1 MGPIPGRAD
10 RPPETGERSA
20 VAWLFVQ
27 GISRGQNMVA
37 TTDMPIAAGVSTSSE
52 SKVRFGALAVAG
64 LGSLGAGA
72 IHATAIGVHGDHAA
86 TARTFAVLAALQLAW
101 GAVAL
106 VASGRAVCVS
116 GAILGAAAVSG
127 WVLAKTSGISFVDGL
142 GESEAIQFADAAAA
156 ALALTATVIALRHL
170 MSGLSGVRSQ
180 GPGSSMLAGVGAGV
194 LAVAIVAMV
203 TAGGHS
209 HAGTHGS
216 SEAHDESTAHAD
228 GATHADSE
236 AHGDDGTHIAAVPK
250 PYDPTLPI
258 DLSGTPGVTPAHQAR
273 AENLIAITL
282 DRLPR
287 YADAAVAE
295 ADGFR
300 SIGDGFTGHEHFINW
315 NYINDD
321 HILNPDYPESL
332 VYETGPGGSRKL
344 VSAMFMMKQGATL
357 DQVPDV
363 GGALTQWHIHD
374 DLCFTDDPVA
384 PRVAG
389 VTSVGGQCQPPL
401 KKFQPTPMIHV
412 WISPH
417 RCGPFAALEGV
428 AGGQVAE
435 GETQLCDHA
444 HGS

>member
-1 MGPIPGRAD
+1 MR
-10 RPPETGERSA
+10 
-20 VAWLFVQ
+20 
-27 GISRGQNMVA
+27 
-37 TTDMPIAAGVSTSSE
+37 
-52 SKVRFGALAVAG
+52 
-64 LGSLGAGA
+64 
-72 IHATAIGVHGDHAA
+72 
-86 TARTFAVLAALQLAW
+86 
-101 GAVAL
+101 
-106 VASGRAVCVS
+106 
-116 GAILGAAAVSG
+116 
-127 WVLAKTSGISFVDGL
+127 
-142 GESEAIQFADAAAA
+142 
-156 ALALTATVIALRHL
+156 
-170 MSGLSGVRSQ
+170 
-180 GPGSSMLAGVGAGV
+180 
-194 LAVAIVAMV
+194 
-203 TAGGHS
+203 
-209 HAGTHGS
+209 
-216 SEAHDESTAHAD
+216 
-228 GATHADSE
+228 
-236 AHGDDGTHIAAVPK
+236 
-250 PYDPTLPI
+250 
-258 DLSGTPGVTPAHQAR
+258 
-273 AENLIAITL
+273 
-282 DRLPR
+282 
-287 YADAAVAE
+287 
-295 ADGFR
+295 
-300 SIGDGFTGHEHFINW
+300 DGFTGHEHFINW